1 MEAEY
6 TSRRHTAHIIKKK
19 ATDFIYDERC
29 LFTYKIYT
37 YLSTY
42 DFIYRMRESEC
53 KICVRKDEKGSSEM
67 GKIKYCRT
75 KQKKNRRRN
84 INASLWQITSIS
96 ASRLYF
102 WNESVYMW
110 TVWSA
115 RARIRSINT
124 WCWCSCCCSRS
135 INMLLPEHHTQNG
148 RNGHADLIHTKSC
161 TWLQKI
167 TSQHFPESRKKREYE

>member
-53 KICVRKDEKGSSEM
+53 KICVRKDEK
-67 GKIKYCRT
+67 R
-75 KQKKNRRRN
+75 Q
-84 INASLWQITSIS
+84 Q
-96 ASRLYF
+96 
-102 WNESVYMW
+102 
-110 TVWSA
+110 
-115 RARIRSINT
+115 
-124 WCWCSCCCSRS
+124 
-135 INMLLPEHHTQNG
+135 
-148 RNGHADLIHTKSC
+148 RNGKNKILPNETK
-161 TWLQKI
+161 K
-167 TSQHFPESRKKREYE
+167 E